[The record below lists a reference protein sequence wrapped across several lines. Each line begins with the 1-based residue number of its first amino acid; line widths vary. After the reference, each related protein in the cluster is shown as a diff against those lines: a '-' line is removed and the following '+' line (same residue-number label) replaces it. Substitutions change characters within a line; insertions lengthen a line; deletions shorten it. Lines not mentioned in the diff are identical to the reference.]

1 MTVQVKN
8 FNKSKEVLQ
17 NQLNTDPSQVSFYDP
32 SIFNS
37 RSFTGEDVKKG
48 EHFAVVM
55 DHPRR
60 MRFAL
65 VTRRQNGTFKVG

>member
-1 MTVQVKN
+1 MTIQVEN
-8 FNKSKEVLQ
+8 FNKSKKVLE

-37 RSFTGEDVKKG
+37 RFFTGEDVKKG

-55 DHPRR
+55 DHPKR
-60 MRFAL
+60 MRFAS
-65 VTRRQNGTFKVG
+65 VARQQNGTFKVG